1 MAHFFSKVQFSPL
14 FQPIFTP
21 KTPPHIV
28 LKKPFTGK
36 PAQVPWVL
44 CIHQSTSQKKAP
56 APRNQYGGLNH
67 IL

>member
-36 PAQVPWVL
+36 PRQAVPSARGSL
-44 CIHQSTSQKKAP
+44 YPPIHLTKKPPHQETGTEA
-56 APRNQYGGLNH
+56 
-67 IL
+67 

>member
-36 PAQVPWVL
+36 PAKCPGFSVFTNPPHKKKPP
-44 CIHQSTSQKKAP
+44 HQETGTEA
-56 APRNQYGGLNH
+56 
-67 IL
+67 